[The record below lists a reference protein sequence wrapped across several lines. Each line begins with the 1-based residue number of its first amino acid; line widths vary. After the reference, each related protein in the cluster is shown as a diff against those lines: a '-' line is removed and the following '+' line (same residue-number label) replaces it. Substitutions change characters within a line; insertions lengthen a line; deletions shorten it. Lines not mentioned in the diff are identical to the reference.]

1 MENANGNAN
10 GNAMENAKL
19 FTVGEPKN
27 GEVVSDLIG
36 KHGMKLVKHLVKTQE
51 KKPEDPKVK
60 QVPHPDEWNPCQHV
74 YLFFPDGKVLR
85 SVQQPMVPP
94 STPVSEEKTPS
105 SEGVVVEDPADEDDL
120 YA

>member
-1 MENANGNAN
+1 MENT
-10 GNAMENAKL
+10 KL
-19 FTVGEPKN
+19 FTLGEPKN
-27 GEVVSDLIG
+27 GEVVSELIG
-36 KHGMKLVKHLVKTQE
+36 KQAMDLLEQLVKGQDKN
-51 KKPEDPKVK
+51 PEDPEDPVVK
-60 QVPHPDEWNPCQHV
+60 QVPRPDEWNPCQHV